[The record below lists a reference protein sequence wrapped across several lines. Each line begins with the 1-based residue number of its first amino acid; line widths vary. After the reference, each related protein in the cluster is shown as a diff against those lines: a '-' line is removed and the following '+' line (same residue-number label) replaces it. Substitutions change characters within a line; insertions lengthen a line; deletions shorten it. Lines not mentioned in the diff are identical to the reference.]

1 MIMKIDAADHR
12 PATGG
17 RQITS
22 LCRRGAMA
30 NLLFGFRGRITR
42 AKFWLVA
49 LGIFVVELVLYAA
62 LGGNVAV
69 LIDPPEELSLIGPF
83 ASTVILAFGVLV
95 TWISLAIAVKR
106 YHDRDKSGWWVLIIL
121 LPVIGALWYLIECGF
136 LRGTDGNNDYGPD
149 PLARY

>member
-1 MIMKIDAADHR
+1 MILKIDAADHR

-22 LCRRGAMA
+22 LYRRGAMA

-49 LGIFVVELVLYAA
+49 LGIFVIELMLYVA
-62 LGGNVAV
+62 LGGN
-69 LIDPPEELSLIGPF
+69 EELPQIGPF
-83 ASTVILAFGVLV
+83 ATTVILVLGVLV
-95 TWISLAIAVKR
+95 TWIPLAVAVKR
-106 YHDRDKSGWWVLIIL
+106 YHDRDKSAWWVLIIF

-136 LRGTDGNNDYGPD
+136 LRGTDGPNRYGHD